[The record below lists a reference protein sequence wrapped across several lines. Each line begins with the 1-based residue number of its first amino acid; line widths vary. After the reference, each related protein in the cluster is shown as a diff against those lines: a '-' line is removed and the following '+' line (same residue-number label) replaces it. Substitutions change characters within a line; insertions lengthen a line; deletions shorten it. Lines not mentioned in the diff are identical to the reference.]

1 MSGPEF
7 IVCLECDSPCYTFEW
22 AEGEIADP
30 FCEMC
35 GNDQADQFITEEDL
49 EALADDPQS

>member
-7 IVCLECDSPCYTFEW
+7 IVCLECESPCYTFEW
-22 AEGEIADP
+22 REGTIEDP

-35 GNDQADQFITEEDL
+35 GNDEPDQFITEEDL
-49 EALADDPQS
+49 EALAGDPQS